1 MKSDKGNKIPRSIWS
16 LGFVSMFM
24 DISSEIIH
32 SLLPVFMVS
41 VLGISTFSVG
51 IVEGIA
57 EAAASISKV
66 FSGALSDWLGK
77 RKILAVIGYGMAA
90 LTKPLFPLAGSLTAV
105 ATARFID
112 RIGKGIRGAP
122 RDALVAEIAP
132 PALRGECYGLRQ
144 SLDTLGAFLGPLLAI
159 LLMWISSDN
168 YRLVFWIAV
177 IPAFI
182 ALYLMIFSVKE
193 PSDKQSTRTAKFPIN
208 RTDLAR
214 LGKLYW
220 AITGIAAVASLA
232 RFSVAFLVL
241 KANETGLLAW
251 LLPLVFIVMN
261 LVYTLSSYPAGK
273 LSDRID
279 RKYMLLAGLV
289 VLIISHFFLAFSG
302 MSLLLVII
310 GVALW
315 GLHMGLTQGVL
326 AAIIVD
332 ITPKELKGTAFGMF
346 NLVTGIAVFFSSG
359 IAGCLW
365 YMWGAQVTFAAG
377 IVFAFAAA
385 VWLFLLGKRTER
397 RV

>member
-1 MKSDKGNKIPRSIWS
+1 VKSDKGNKIPRSIWS